1 MDSVENKLV
10 STVLNRLSSGWAIL
24 LFCGYSKFLGDD
36 FDPQHL
42 ISRHRVL
49 VS

>member
-1 MDSVENKLV
+1 MDSVVNKLV

-24 LFCGYSKFLGDD
+24 LFCKFLGDD